1 MATYV
6 IHLLFTGRG
15 RSVAICRIHSCCIV
29 LNWCSQISSIRY
41 VSLVAKSNIR
51 KTICSIN
58 NYQKGDIKIE
68 FVIKKITSTAN

>member
-15 RSVAICRIHSCCIV
+15 RSVAICRIHSCHIV

-41 VSLVAKSNIR
+41 MSLVANSNII
-51 KTICSIN
+51 KTICSVN
-58 NYQKGDIKIE
+58 NYQKGDTKVVFII
-68 FVIKKITSTAN
+68 IKITSTTN